1 MKVTI
6 LCSDAAH
13 PVNAHLDRWMTTSG
27 DKVAVELVRKKHE
40 ALGGDLLFLISCS
53 ELVSGADRSR
63 YRASLVLHASDLP
76 EGRGWSPHI
85 WQLID
90 GAEGITL
97 SLLEADDPV
106 DSGRI
111 WKQLYIPVPRHALW
125 NEINDLLFE
134 AEMDLMTFAIENFDT
149 ITPKAQPSTGATYY
163 RKRDPMDSQLDPSR
177 TIAEQF
183 DLIRVCDPQRF
194 PAYFDHRGHRYVLKL
209 EKQDGE

>member
-13 PVNAHLDRWMTTSG
+13 PVNAHLDRWMKTVR
-27 DKVAVELVRKKHE
+27 DKVAVELVRKKRE
-40 ALGGDLLFLISCS
+40 ALGGDLLFLVSCS
-53 ELVSGADRSR
+53 ELVSETDRSR

-90 GAEGITL
+90 GVEGITL

-111 WKQLYIPVPRHALW
+111 WKQLYVPVPKHALW

-134 AEMDLMTFAIENFDT
+134 AEIDLMTFAIENFDT
-149 ITPKAQPSTGATYY
+149 ITPKPQPSTGATYY
-163 RKRDPMDSQLDPSR
+163 RKRDPKDSELDPGK

-183 DLIRVCDPQRF
+183 DLMRVCDPQRF
-194 PAYFDHRGHRYVLKL
+194 PPYFHHRGHRYVLKL